1 MKRKD
6 LAANIAMTILFIGLL
21 LVVAYIIVDFF
32 IAMNDCF
39 DDDRMIL
46 DIFMLVI
53 ITCSMIVLKY
63 VVMGITKLWMSS
75 KEEE

>member
-39 DDDRMIL
+39 DDRMIL

-53 ITCSMIVLKY
+53 ITCGMITLKY
-63 VVMGITKLWMSS
+63 VVTGITKLWMSD

>member
-1 MKRKD
+1 MKGKD
-6 LAANIAMTILFIGLL
+6 LAANIAMTIMFIGVLIAHIY
-21 LVVAYIIVDFF
+21 LVVDFV
-32 IAMNDCF
+32 IALLDCM

-46 DIFMLVI
+46 DIFLMVI